1 MTRYQDMTPAER
13 AETTAT
19 ITRMEAERPEGEEA
33 EICQHFN
40 PGVVFFQDGQY
51 RAVSP
56 DIESAWPFIEFTL
69 QMLLRLLPH
78 KFRLEYVREGI
89 NKGAVIPLAFVEN
102 GKAHPFDAGLI
113 SCEMSDDGKRVIW
126 VPVCSFSE
134 TLNLDHASKI
144 AEIAALA
151 LGAEQVRLWTPKA
164 VPVLEGYRVENCWSG
179 QMQIIDIE
187 PIQ

>member
-1 MTRYQDMTPAER
+1 MTDLKNMTPAER
-13 AETTAT
+13 ASAEAT
-19 ITRMEAERPEGEEA
+19 IARMEADRPEGEE
-33 EICQHFN
+33 IQIRQRFG

-56 DIESAWPFIEFTL
+56 DIETAWPYIGFMIE
-69 QMLLRLLPH
+69 MLLRLLPH
-78 KFRLEYVREGI
+78 TFRLGYVRDCI
-89 NKGAVIPLAFVEN
+89 NKGAIMPLAFVET
-102 GKAHPFDAGLI
+102 GKAHPFDAGFI
-113 SCEMSDDGKRVIW
+113 SCEVSDDGKRVVW
-126 VPVCSFSE
+126 VPVCSFNE